1 MFNSGCTRGRQVYAM
16 QSTVTHLAIYFE
28 GAGVFSRCTGRA
40 SIENVKQR
48 ASLSIVELNQ
58 SHESSQLGCASMRQV
73 SWYYQHANQRMESN
87 ETIYNYVYRTSCK
100 RNL

>member
-1 MFNSGCTRGRQVYAM
+1 MGAQGDDRSM
-16 QSTVTHLAIYFE
+16 QCNQQSNLAIYFE

-58 SHESSQLGCASMRQV
+58 SYESSELGRNWDVQV
-73 SWYYQHANQRMESN
+73 
-87 ETIYNYVYRTSCK
+87 
-100 RNL
+100 